1 MENKPTSV
9 EELFIKLK
17 EYGDTR
23 LDLFRLK
30 AINKVSN
37 FLSSLITSILL
48 IVLFLLVLICLTIGL
63 ALLIGSLL
71 GAYYYGFFIVGGI
84 YVIIGLVFFYSK
96 AKLLKNPISDK
107 LIKELMD

>member
-9 EELFIKLK
+9 EELFLKLK

-30 AINKVSN
+30 AINKVSA
-37 FLSSLITSILL
+37 FFSSLVTSILL
-48 IVLFLLVLICLTIGL
+48 LVIFFLVLICLTIGV
-63 ALLIGSLL
+63 ALYIGTFL
-71 GAYYYGFFIVGGI
+71 GAPYYGFFIMGGI
-84 YVIIGLVFFYSK
+84 YLIIGLVFFYSK
-96 AKLLKNPISDK
+96 AKLLKTPISNK